1 MEHSRLPFAMAVD
14 FIKSIRKGQRIA
26 TILKAMTGMAAAGNL
41 AAFAKVYREWA
52 VPLDRGIRGEIHM
65 GIEEDARIPLDFWQ
79 HDTAAALARDN
90 LYLHGVAA
98 IERQSRFSNLPYR
111 MRGPLMSGQNM
122 LLSQVAEGIEFDFED
137 LWNLTHEN
145 DWRPWLE
152 HFYRAARP
160 GPEPTWKRLEA
171 MAAFAVRASNN
182 PEIIRLGRAS
192 ITNELRDIFVAL
204 QDDYPSK
211 LDDLVDAILA
221 HAEAPEDGSPPN

>member
-1 MEHSRLPFAMAVD
+1 
-14 FIKSIRKGQRIA
+14 
-26 TILKAMTGMAAAGNL
+26 
-41 AAFAKVYREWA
+41 
-52 VPLDRGIRGEIHM
+52 
-65 GIEEDARIPLDFWQ
+65 
-79 HDTAAALARDN
+79 
-90 LYLHGVAA
+90 
-98 IERQSRFSNLPYR
+98 
-111 MRGPLMSGQNM
+111 MSGQNM